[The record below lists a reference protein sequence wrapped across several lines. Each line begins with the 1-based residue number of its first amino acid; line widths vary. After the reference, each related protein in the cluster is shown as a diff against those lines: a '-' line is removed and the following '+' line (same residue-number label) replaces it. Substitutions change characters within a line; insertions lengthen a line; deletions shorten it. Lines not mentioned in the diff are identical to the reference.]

1 MNPWKVKWDLLIIC
15 MAIFNCISI
24 PMEIAI
30 VPPFLIDN
38 GHLSR
43 TNWIID
49 LAYFLDVVLCFR
61 TSYINQ
67 MTGDEITTSREIT
80 KNYLT
85 GRFTVDFISVV
96 PFDRLCSISSNDFF
110 ANNERKFAL
119 ISCLKLFRILRLS
132 RIINYLKTGE
142 EVKI

>member
-15 MAIFNCISI
+15 MAIFNCITI
-24 PMEIAI
+24 PLEIAI

-38 GHLSR
+38 GHLAR
-43 TNWIID
+43 TNWLID

-85 GRFTVDFISVV
+85 GRFMVDFISVV
-96 PFDRLCSISSNDFF
+96 PFDRFC
-110 ANNERKFAL
+110 
-119 ISCLKLFRILRLS
+119 
-132 RIINYLKTGE
+132 
-142 EVKI
+142 